1 MMERTGRFRTGA
13 LLQSGRVIHTSDST
27 RRGVVPKRNHQGK
40 VADDSLV
47 NSMSVAGQAIA
58 HLNS

>member
-1 MMERTGRFRTGA
+1 MEPTGPFRTGA

-27 RRGVVPKRNHQGK
+27 RRGVVSKRNHQGK
-40 VADDSLV
+40 AADDSLS
-47 NSMSVAGQAIA
+47 NSRMSVAGHAIA